1 VRCLP
6 RRTSALAALVS
17 ACLLVTLPATANA
30 RTEDSTRAQ
39 KHVVD
44 KSISSAK
51 SDLDDIT
58 AALTKAMAALEATQT
73 KVSAAQVDLNFK
85 TAQLTQAQAR
95 EAVVSQ
101 QLAVAQASYARAS
114 DDLATTQ
121 RRAVQTNNII
131 GAIARQAYQGS
142 DLSTLSVVLQAQS
155 PDDYATG
162 MALADTAARLQTDA
176 LRQIAVQR
184 AEEAAKTAK
193 LTAVRNQVAAL
204 QAQATAALAEA
215 TTLAQQAAAAK
226 ATLDSLAAQQR
237 SQVASVAAQRAAEKA
252 RLDSLQR
259 QSDHLAAILRALAR
273 RQHGG
278 IYRRPGGL
286 LSYPAIGPLSSP
298 FGMRFHPILHI
309 WRMHTG
315 QDWAIPCGTPVR
327 AAATG
332 HIISAGWAGGYGNRV
347 IIDHGRINGH
357 DLATTYNHLSRI
369 VRHGGHV
376 VRGQLIGYSGTT
388 GLSTGCHLHF
398 EVRINGTPV
407 NPKNYL

>member
-1 VRCLP
+1 M
-6 RRTSALAALVS
+6 TI
-17 ACLLVTLPATANA
+17 PATAGA
-30 RTEDSTRAQ
+30 GTLDGTIHSSQAK

-44 KSISSAK
+44 TQIGAAK
-51 SDLDDIT
+51 SDLEDIGAT
-58 AALTKAMAALEATQT
+58 LARAVAALAATQAKVAAAQADLNVKQAAMAQ
-73 KVSAAQVDLNFK
+73 S
-85 TAQLTQAQAR
+85 QAR
-95 EAVVSQ
+95 DADVTQ
-101 QLAVAQASYARAS
+101 QLAVAQASEARAN
-114 DDLATTQ
+114 DELAATK
-121 RRAVQTNNII
+121 RRAVQTTNVI

-142 DLSTLSVVLQAQS
+142 DLSTLAVVLQAQS

-162 MALADTAARLQTDA
+162 MALADTAARLRNDA

-184 AEEAAKTAK
+184 AEEAATTAK
-193 LTAVRNQVAAL
+193 LTAARDQVAVL
-204 QAQATAALAEA
+204 QARAAAALAEA
-215 TTLAQQAAAAK
+215 TALAEQAAAAK

-237 SQVASVAAQRAAEKA
+237 AEVAAVAAQKAAEKA

-259 QSDHLAAILRALAR
+259 QSEHLAKILAALAR

-332 HIISAGWAGGYGNRV
+332 NIISAGWAGGYGNRI

-369 VRHGGHV
+369 VRHSGHV
-376 VRGQLIGYSGTT
+376 IRGQLIGYSGTT

-407 NPKNYL
+407 NPKYYL